1 MIQGGFE
8 KMENREYRNYLLKCR
23 RMRPDVKE
31 KAREYNEKYK
41 KTHPDYMEKHR
52 EADKKYYERN
62 RTLKIQKIAYYNAR
76 SCKDPVV
83 GDVCKYNTLIQRI
96 RHHPDWYEGVKA
108 KDCLIKVPTI
118 KGLDEQ
124 LKSEYNL

>member
-1 MIQGGFE
+1 MSKEYKDYLRRCRARRPDVMQ
-8 KMENREYRNYLLKCR
+8 KNREYAR
-23 RMRPDVKE
+23 RY
-31 KAREYNEKYK
+31 REE
-41 KTHPDYMEKHR
+41 HPDYREKHR
-52 EADKKYYERN
+52 AMDRDYYERN

-76 SCKDPVV
+76 SCRDPVA